1 MKKILVG
8 QSGGPTAVIN
18 SSLYGVIKEAEAR
31 DCTVYGMI
39 NGIEGF
45 LEDRYVDLTELG
57 KEIDFEL
64 LKHTPASFLGSC
76 RYKLP
81 EKMTE
86 IVYRLIFEKF
96 DRLGIDIVLYIGGND
111 SMDTVDKLSRYA
123 DEIESDIKF
132 IGIPKTIDNDL
143 VVTDHCPGY
152 GSAAKFVASTV
163 RNIVWDAGVYDRPVV
178 TIVEIMGRHAGWLTA
193 ASVLARTENEYNPF
207 LIYLPEIDFDLSVF
221 LKDVKAALA
230 KSKSVVV
237 CISEGIKDSADKLI
251 CEYEDESTMDQFGH
265 KMLAGAGKVLEHFI
279 KNSIGCKCRSIELN
293 LPQRCFSQMASVADL
308 EEAELVGRTGVKHAV
323 NGQSGSMVA
332 MIRSKEE
339 PYSIS
344 YEMVPVTDVCNLEKK
359 FPSDWI
365 KRGNDI
371 DDRFLD
377 YVTPL
382 IQGEKE
388 VVYENGLPRLL
399 KPIYR

>member
-8 QSGGPTAVIN
+8 QSGGPTSVIN
-18 SSLYGVIKEAEAR
+18 ASLYGVIKEAELNG
-31 DCTVYGMI
+31 CTVYGMI

-45 LEDRYVDLTELG
+45 LEGQYVDLSAE
-57 KEIDFEL
+57 DVDYEL
-64 LKHTPASFLGSC
+64 LKSTPASYLGSC

-81 EKMTE
+81 ENLNE
-86 IVYRLIFEKF
+86 SVYKLLFEKF
-96 DRLGIDIVLYIGGND
+96 AKLSIDVVLYIGGND

-152 GSAAKFVASTV
+152 GSASKFVASTI
-163 RNIVWDAGVYDRPVV
+163 RDIVWDAGVYDRPVV

-193 ASVLARTENEYNPF
+193 SSVLARTEFEKNPL
-207 LIYLPEIDFDLSVF
+207 LIYLPEVDFDLSNF
-221 LKDVKAALA
+221 LRDVKEALTI
-230 KSKSVVV
+230 SKSVVV
-237 CISEGIKDSADKLI
+237 CVSEGIKDADGKLI

-279 KNSIGCKCRSIELN
+279 KNGIGCKCRSIELN
-293 LPQRCFSQMASVADL
+293 LPQRCFSQMASATDL
-308 EEAELVGRTGVKHAV
+308 LEAELAGRTGVKHGLK
-323 NGQSGSMVA
+323 GQSGSMVA
-332 MIRSKEE
+332 LIRGASEE
-339 PYSIS
+339 YNLS

-365 KRGNDI
+365 VGGNDI
-371 DDRFLD
+371 SPRFLD
-377 YVTPL
+377 YVKPL
-382 IQGEKE
+382 IQGEHE
-388 VVYENGLPRLL
+388 VVFEDGLPKLL
-399 KPIYR
+399 KPAHKNK